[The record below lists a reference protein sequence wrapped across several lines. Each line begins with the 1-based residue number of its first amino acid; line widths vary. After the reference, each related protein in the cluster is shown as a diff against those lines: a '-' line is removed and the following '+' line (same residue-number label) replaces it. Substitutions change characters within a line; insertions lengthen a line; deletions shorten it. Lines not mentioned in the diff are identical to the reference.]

1 MTIRSPAWYAK
12 DARFGDVMAG
22 DPFRDFLRVC
32 PDLPYERGDHLFRQG
47 EPATH
52 LHVIASGQVKLSLA
66 TATGHE
72 RVIAVVGSGD
82 MIGEAFVLEERVYRV
97 DAIAITQARS
107 CVMSREHLM
116 QLAQESPEFVVRF
129 SSILATNLI
138 RCRESLSHAFDP
150 VKLRIAK
157 VVLDQARRF
166 GEPGDDGRVTL
177 RTGLR
182 HEEIASLASA
192 TRVSASMAI
201 AELRDVG
208 LVDGSRGE
216 YRVDVAGLADY
227 IEAEA

>member
-1 MTIRSPAWYAK
+1 MSASSAWFAK
-12 DARFGDVMAG
+12 DARFGEVMAG
-22 DPFRDFLRVC
+22 DPFSDFLRVC

-47 EPATH
+47 EPATY
-52 LHVIASGQVKLSLA
+52 LHVIATGQVKLSVA

-72 RVIAVVGSGD
+72 RVIAVVGPGD
-82 MIGEAFVLEERVYRV
+82 LIGEAFVLDERVYRV
-97 DAIAITQARS
+97 DAVALTPTRS
-107 CVMSREHLM
+107 CIMGREHLV

-129 SSILATNLI
+129 SAILATNLI

-166 GEPGDDGRVTL
+166 GVPGDDGSVIL
-177 RTGLR
+177 KTGLR

-192 TRVSASMAI
+192 TRVSASMTI
-201 AELRDVG
+201 AELRDLA

-216 YRVDVAGLADY
+216 YRVDVPGLADY
-227 IEAEA
+227 IEAES